1 MAKWEESEIF
11 VAVVKYGGFSSAAE
25 KLGVS
30 KSHVSRQISQLENR
44 LGAQLLQRT
53 TRKVT
58 TTEVGQAY
66 YLRAKELVEGL
77 EDAEKAVMDLQATPR
92 GNLKMTVAGG
102 FGEDFVAPA
111 AAEFMA
117 HNPELNIEIDFTNR
131 TVDLIAEG
139 YDLAIRAGVL
149 RDSTLIA
156 RRIVSRP
163 MCICASPEYLA
174 RKGEPVSVEG
184 LSRHDCLLGT
194 LSTWRFRSSAGH
206 SEQRLEGRWRS
217 NNGRALLSAARQGL
231 GLVQLPEFYV
241 RKDLAEGTLVEVLK
255 DVQPTDTGVWAVYPS
270 NRHLS
275 AKVRLFVE
283 FLVTYC
289 REHNA

>member
-1 MAKWEESEIF
+1 MGKWEASEIY
-11 VAVVKYGGFSSAAE
+11 VAVVTHGGFSAAAE
-25 KLGVS
+25 HLGVS

-58 TTEVGQAY
+58 PTEVGQAY
-66 YLRAKELVEGL
+66 FQRAKELIEGL
-77 EDAEKAVMDLQATPR
+77 VDAEKAVMDLQATPR
-92 GNLKMTVAGG
+92 GTLRMTAAGG
-102 FGEDFVAPA
+102 FAEDFVAPA
-111 AAEFMA
+111 AAAFMA
-117 HNPELNIEIDFTNR
+117 QNPELTIEIDFTNR

-156 RRIVSRP
+156 RRIVGRP
-163 MCICASPEYLA
+163 MCMCASPDYLA
-174 RKGEPVSVEG
+174 RKGTPAKIES
-184 LSRHDCLLGT
+184 LRNHDCLMGSLP
-194 LSTWRFRSSAGH
+194 TWRLKTQSGH
-206 SEQRLEGRWRS
+206 SELRLEGRWRS
-217 NNGRALLSAARQGL
+217 NNGRALLVAARQGL

-241 RKDLAEGTLVEVLK
+241 REDIKLGSLVTVMEEF
-255 DVQPTDTGVWAVYPS
+255 QPSDTGVWAVYPS

-283 FLVTYC
+283 YLVDYC
-289 REHNA
+289 RGESP